1 MSIIER
7 ERKRE
12 REFIENRTD
21 LFYIIIGDNTN
32 IILHINF
39 TRISDQIFSRAD

>member
-1 MSIIER
+1 MSVIER
-7 ERKRE
+7 ERE
-12 REFIENRTD
+12 RESSLLENRTD
-21 LFYIIIGDNTN
+21 LFYIITGDNTN